1 MAPEIIKQDVKI
13 INISDKSKYLE
24 KDEEIVTIRT
34 VTFRNESKTLTITI
48 TEVLDEHILGELQQ
62 KTDINLEA
70 SLVLKLGDPFQKK
83 IM

>member
-1 MAPEIIKQDVKI
+1 MATEIIKQDVKI

>member
-1 MAPEIIKQDVKI
+1 MATETIKQDVKI

-24 KDEEIVTIRT
+24 TEEEIVTIRT
-34 VTFRNESKTLTITI
+34 VTFRNQSKTLTITI
-48 TEVLDEHILGELQQ
+48 TQVLDEHVFGELNQ